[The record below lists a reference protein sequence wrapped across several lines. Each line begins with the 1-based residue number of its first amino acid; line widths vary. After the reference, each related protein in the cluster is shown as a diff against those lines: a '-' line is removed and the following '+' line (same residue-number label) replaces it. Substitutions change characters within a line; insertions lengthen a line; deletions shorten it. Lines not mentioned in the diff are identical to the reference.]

1 MSKEYFYSGCLL
13 ATAFFINILFM
24 TRSILLVFTVAGI
37 MGFTPITEWF
47 QYQSKEGNY
56 KVMMPIEPQVQSQK
70 VNTAIGEI
78 TMFMAMVEGEESD
91 DNLLYMS
98 AFSEY
103 PADKISSSMDKA
115 GQDRFFNGAADG
127 AAKNMNGTVKAI
139 KEAEYKG
146 YPARMVY
153 MDVSLG
159 GQDFIAQQKLILVK
173 NKFYMLQTFTKLKKE
188 DNGNSKKFFDSFELN
203 EAVTN

>member
-1 MSKEYFYSGCLL
+1 
-13 ATAFFINILFM
+13 M
-24 TRSILLVFTVAGI
+24 TRSIFLVLLVAGI
-37 MGFTPITEWF
+37 SGFTPMADWF

-56 KVMMPIEPQVQSQK
+56 MVKMPLEPQVQSQK

-78 TMFMAMVEGEESD
+78 TMFMAMVEGEETD

-103 PADKISSSMDKA
+103 PADKISSTMDKA

-127 AAKNMNGTVKAI
+127 AAKNMNGKVKAI
-139 KEAEYKG
+139 KETEYKG
-146 YPARMVY
+146 YPARLVY

-173 NKFYMLQTFTKLKKE
+173 NKFYMLQTFTKPQKE
-188 DNGNSKKFFDSFELN
+188 DNGNSKKFFDSFELP
-203 EAVTN
+203 EGVTN